1 MIHTE
6 VKSLLRGLKFWRKV
20 MDAIAAYHSKRERFS
35 PPISMGDGEFTYY
48 IEGYPVE
55 EEAMPYRSSA

>member
-1 MIHTE
+1 
-6 VKSLLRGLKFWRKV
+6 